1 MPALIASYRF
11 SSCQGKWVVCMSIAL
26 IAAGLMLFP
35 EEWLRYERHAAFSEG
50 WRWLT
55 AHLVHL
61 GPLHLVFNLVGLA
74 LVCELFWHALPVRH
88 AVAVMLL
95 AAGAINLL
103 LWRFHPDLQ
112 WYAGLSGIVHA
123 LWAACV
129 TTTLSQGHARDE
141 EKHRLVALLGATLL
155 LLKIIAER
163 MDVLIPAVGTGGFS
177 VIEAA
182 HGYGALTGVTYVLL
196 WRQSQS
202 LTGRK

>member
-1 MPALIASYRF
+1 MPALIDSYRL
-11 SSCQGKWVVCMSIAL
+11 SSCQGKWAVCLSIAL

-35 EEWLRYERHAAFSEG
+35 AEWLRYERQAAFSES

-74 LVCELFWHALPVRH
+74 LVCELFWQSLPVRH
-88 AVAVMLL
+88 GVAVMLL
-95 AAGAINLL
+95 AAGIIDLL
-103 LWRFHPDLQ
+103 LWRFHPELQ

-129 TTTLSQGHARDE
+129 TATLSQGQARDE
-141 EKHRLVALLGATLL
+141 EKHRLVALLGAALL

-163 MDVLIPAVGTGGFS
+163 MDVLIPAAAAGGFP
-177 VIEAA
+177 VVEAA
-182 HGYGALTGVTYVLL
+182 HGYGALTGVAYVLL
-196 WRQSQS
+196 WHQSQS